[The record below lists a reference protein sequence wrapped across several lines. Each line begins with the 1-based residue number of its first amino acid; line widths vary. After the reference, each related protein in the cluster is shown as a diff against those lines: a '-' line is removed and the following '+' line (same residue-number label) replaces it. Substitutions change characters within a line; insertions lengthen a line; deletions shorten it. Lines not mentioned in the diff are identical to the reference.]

1 MKADLDA
8 SGLTD
13 PNCRTIFLSPDQNAE
28 DMLDTL
34 IHELGHAMFRR
45 LGIVNAVDSQ
55 AEEIIVSNYA
65 ALMIDVFGMIKP
77 KTPPRPKKT
86 LPTSES

>member
-1 MKADLDA
+1 
-8 SGLTD
+8 
-13 PNCRTIFLSPDQNAE
+13 
-28 DMLDTL
+28 MLDTL
-34 IHELGHAMFRR
+34 IHELGHATFRR

-77 KTPPRPKKT
+77 KKQNKP
-86 LPTSES
+86 